1 MFMIMF
7 VLDDPEKLPDILD
20 GWEKAGVTGVT
31 IIESTG
37 MHRVKRKFLPI
48 GYLPAYYGHS
58 ENHQTLIAVVEKED
72 LIKTC
77 LEAAEAVVGDL
88 MQPNTGIFAAW
99 PLHTVK
105 GMGKQYI

>member
-37 MHRVKRKFLPI
+37 MHRVKHKFLPI

-58 ENHQTLIAVVEKED
+58 ENHQTLIAIVEQEFD
-72 LIKTC
+72 QSL
-77 LEAAEAVVGDL
+77 LESSRSSSGRPDAA
-88 MQPNTGIFAAW
+88 
-99 PLHTVK
+99 
-105 GMGKQYI
+105 